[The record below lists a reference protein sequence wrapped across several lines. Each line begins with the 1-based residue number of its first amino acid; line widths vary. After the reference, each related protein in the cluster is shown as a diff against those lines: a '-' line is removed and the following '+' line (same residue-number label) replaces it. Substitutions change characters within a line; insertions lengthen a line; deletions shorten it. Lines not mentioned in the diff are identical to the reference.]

1 MRMKLGIIFFLSF
14 LSALRAVSLSD
25 LKVMPPEE
33 KIAFFRQ
40 DEGKELD
47 RADDF
52 IPALIIGIKSG
63 HPEVQQVTLGV
74 TSQTLA
80 AVQQLKS
87 QGHESPFAL
96 TAIPELRDAL
106 SQSLQDE
113 DPKIR
118 GASVF
123 PLLYS
128 DSNNQRI
135 ESLLMDAFDAETNQ
149 QVKAS
154 ILQNLVEVGYDSERI
169 KEALLR
175 SIVQEDRHLIESAA
189 KGIAILKPEGGLS
202 LLAGHL
208 NPENRY
214 YLSSIVLAIGS
225 YGSEATPYLEALNKL
240 INDPSIGGSL
250 TSALQKA
257 ELMIMEPDRF
267 PENQTK
273 SLISLQSDESSTRQS
288 SSAEEVAEVTEE
300 VTEPEPATEEPA
312 EVVVAEASEESA
324 EQSSN
329 WWLWLIGLLVF
340 VGGLA
345 VVVRRK
351 N

>member
-1 MRMKLGIIFFLSF
+1 MKLGIIFFLAF
-14 LSALRAVSLSD
+14 LSGLHAVSLSE
-25 LKVMPPEE
+25 LEEMSPEQQ
-33 KIAFFRQ
+33 ISFFRQ

-47 RADDF
+47 RSEDF
-52 IPALIIGIKSG
+52 IPSLIIGIESESS
-63 HPEVQQVTLGV
+63 EVKQVTLGV
-74 TSQTLA
+74 TSQVLA

-87 QGHESPFAL
+87 QGHEAPFTL
-96 TAIPELRDAL
+96 TAIPELQDAL
-106 SQSLQDE
+106 SQSLQNE

-135 ESLLMDAFDAETNQ
+135 ESLLMDAFDVETNQ
-149 QVKAS
+149 QVKAG
-154 ILQNLVEVGYDSERI
+154 ILKNLVEVGYDSERI
-169 KEALLR
+169 KGALLE
-175 SIVQEDRHLIESAA
+175 SIVQNDRHLIESAA

-202 LLAGHL
+202 LLASHL

-225 YGSEATPYLEALNKL
+225 YGSKANPYLETLNKL

-257 ELMIMEPDRF
+257 ELMIKEPDRF
-267 PENQTK
+267 PASQTK
-273 SLISLQSDESSTRQS
+273 NLISLRNDESSTEQS
-288 SSAEEVAEVTEE
+288 SVVEEVAKVIEE
-300 VTEPEPATEEPA
+300 VTAPEPAIEEEPA
-312 EVVVAEASEESA
+312 EVVVAEAVEEDV

-329 WWLWLIGLLVF
+329 WWLWL
-340 VGGLA
+340 VGA
-345 VVVRRK
+345 VVVIGGFLKVRRK
-351 N
+351 K